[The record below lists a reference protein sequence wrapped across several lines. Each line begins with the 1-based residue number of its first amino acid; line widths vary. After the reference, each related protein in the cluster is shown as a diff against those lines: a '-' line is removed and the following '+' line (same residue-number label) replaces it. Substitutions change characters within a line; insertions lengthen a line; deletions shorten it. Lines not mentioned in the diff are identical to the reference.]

1 MFKTLFR
8 KGEMNMENHVLEDL
22 ELMGELTKLAIE
34 IMAKADGAKRLD
46 AKLRYKHMCDMIA
59 ALGDQAASISCKIE
73 AELNK

>member
-1 MFKTLFR
+1 
-8 KGEMNMENHVLEDL
+8 MENHGLEDL

-46 AKLRYKHMCDMIA
+46 TKLRYKHMCDMIA

-73 AELNK
+73 SELNK

>member
-1 MFKTLFR
+1 
-8 KGEMNMENHVLEDL
+8 MENHGLEDL

-34 IMAKADGAKRLD
+34 IMAKADGAKRLY

-73 AELNK
+73 SELNK

>member
-1 MFKTLFR
+1 
-8 KGEMNMENHVLEDL
+8 MENHSLEDL

-46 AKLRYKHMCDMIA
+46 AKLRYKYMCDMIA

-73 AELNK
+73 SELNK

>member
-1 MFKTLFR
+1 
-8 KGEMNMENHVLEDL
+8 MENHGLEDL

-34 IMAKADGAKRLD
+34 IMAKADGVKRLD

-73 AELNK
+73 SELNK

>member
-1 MFKTLFR
+1 
-8 KGEMNMENHVLEDL
+8 
-22 ELMGELTKLAIE
+22 MGELTKLAIE

-73 AELNK
+73 SELNK

>member
-1 MFKTLFR
+1 
-8 KGEMNMENHVLEDL
+8 MENHGVEDL

-34 IMAKADGAKRLD
+34 IMAKADGAKKLD